1 MTDRRTA
8 AGPWRRSLAA
18 TRALVMT
25 AIDRVG
31 RWRLGLD
38 AEFPEYDAY
47 RRRPARIRIAV
58 LTALAAAAAAVVAVA
73 LADGLAH
80 GEASTEPV
88 TPAPSSG
95 GAPAPAPTSSAPSA
109 PTSSAP
115 SAATLSAYHRSSM
128 ATHGSAT
135 GLASSPRSL
144 HTWRADLTTPSNS
157 AGETDV
163 ASELIAAFARTAIPA
178 AQQVDTR
185 HTSAIPSTAIAAA
198 A

>member
-1 MTDRRTA
+1 MTT
-8 AGPWRRSLAA
+8 
-18 TRALVMT
+18 
-25 AIDRVG
+25 IDRVG

-47 RRRPARIRIAV
+47 RRRRARIS
-58 LTALAAAAAAVVAVA
+58 VA

-88 TPAPSSG
+88 TPAPNSG
-95 GAPAPAPTSSAPSA
+95 SAPGPATAPTSSALARTP
-109 PTSSAP
+109 
-115 SAATLSAYHRSSM
+115 SAYHRSSM

-135 GLASSPRSL
+135 GLAPSPRSL
-144 HTWRADLTTPSNS
+144 RTWCADLTTTSNGPGEADAAS
-157 AGETDV
+157 A
-163 ASELIAAFARTAIPA
+163 LIAAFARTAIPA

-185 HTSAIPSTAIAAA
+185 HTSAIPSTAMAAA

>member
-8 AGPWRRSLAA
+8 AGTWRRRLAA

-25 AIDRVG
+25 TIDRVG
-31 RWRLGLD
+31 RWRLDLD

-47 RRRPARIRIAV
+47 RRRRARIRIAV

-88 TPAPSSG
+88 TPAPNSG
-95 GAPAPAPTSSAPSA
+95 SAPAPATAPTSSALARTP
-109 PTSSAP
+109 
-115 SAATLSAYHRSSM
+115 SAYHRSSM

-135 GLASSPRSL
+135 GLAPSPRSL
-144 HTWRADLTTPSNS
+144 RTWCADLTTTSNGPGEADAAS
-157 AGETDV
+157 A
-163 ASELIAAFARTAIPA
+163 LIAAFARTAIPA

-185 HTSAIPSTAIAAA
+185 HTSAI
-198 A
+198 